1 MCKVGDIIL
10 VDNYKHGDKVLNRHS
25 FVVLNANKDEIQGL
39 EYDLVC
45 NVMSSFH
52 NEEHK
57 RKKMTYPGNYVVN
70 PDDVDIPEGNN
81 REGYIKAEQF
91 YYFKRDSIDYM
102 IIGTVDPEFFAELVS
117 FIEKLDIDI
126 VHIVDNLQ

>member
-25 FVVLNANKDEIQGL
+25 FVVLNTDKDEIQGL
-39 EYDLVC
+39 EYDFVC

-52 NEEHK
+52 SEAHK
-57 RKKMTYPGNYVVN
+57 KKKMNYPGNYRVN
-70 PDDVDIPEGNN
+70 PGDVDVRDGND

-91 YYFKRDSIDYM
+91 YYFKRDSIDYTV
-102 IIGTVDPEFFAELVS
+102 IGTMDPEFFAELVN
-117 FIEKLDIDI
+117 FIENLDIDI
-126 VHIVDNLQ
+126 VHVVDNL

>member
-45 NVMSSFH
+45 NVIHAPF
-52 NEEHK
+52 
-57 RKKMTYPGNYVVN
+57 G
-70 PDDVDIPEGNN
+70 
-81 REGYIKAEQF
+81 
-91 YYFKRDSIDYM
+91 
-102 IIGTVDPEFFAELVS
+102 
-117 FIEKLDIDI
+117 
-126 VHIVDNLQ
+126 